1 MKVQTK
7 TRILSLLLCLSMI
20 FTLMPTW
27 ASAAV
32 GDTVVQ
38 PTETVSSINQLS
50 TDFSGLVVSK
60 ADDGDY
66 IKLTFGLRNVP
77 SSSLYRIDFRW
88 DPTVVDLYKT
98 NKSGAIQYNTFA
110 KDVTPA
116 DKKLIFDYSP
126 APDGIVV
133 SAAVDAGMTIEHLFD
148 DNYGPFALDP
158 TKTTTLTLENADNKL
173 TGDMTLVFET
183 KEGAMSGM
191 FEGAEDNGSNI
202 KIPSYP
208 TNAVM
213 NLFSMYFK
221 VKEGQTVTNKT
232 FALLNATGNETGFY
246 GSEGIANE
254 YTAKKTAFVNFP
266 EPEPEYGSITVTAP
280 YAGVTVSL
288 DDGKETRMIHTGTT
302 DSSLTARIENVPV
315 GTYTYTLSGTPKDVS
330 GNVYKVKT
338 GSETGSVTVTKETP
352 ATVNIEASAFEK
364 VSYAFPLT
372 VNVTD
377 MKGTSKTGG
386 TITVGAASLTNGTQ
400 GTVAATGVLDVAVS
414 GVDGYQ
420 DRTVQ
425 VQLTPKA
432 GSFEEIES
440 LTVLSA
446 YANYATASVTD
457 GAGEITVK
465 LSETAA
471 DVVLPLPMPDPSGDD
486 ALNTTDTP
494 VESIKAQ
501 LTPKTE
507 KAKQELGAANVTL
520 SAPDDIEVTVADGKI
535 TGITVKANLPAG
547 AYDVVI
553 TGTNMKTLYTTL
565 NIVKKSDGGYVA
577 NVGGDAELDNGEIK
591 QVTGGATATDTG
603 NGKVDFGNTVNDG
616 ATVGS
621 DGTVTGGTP
630 ITGGIK
636 DAPSIKDELT
646 PTTLTGPV
654 YVVDMRYDKTDLNN
668 PYVEATVSLKN
679 VDASISAGTFG
690 IQYDAAMFTAM
701 SGKGISDVVTLAG
714 GIGYSAAEPQQ
725 VVYPTGNT
733 NEPGYIVFGWTRE
746 PSDTTWQPGDTIF
759 TIKLYGDASLETFVN
774 NGAFCTE
781 TVTVMPF
788 TDTAVGKQA
797 VADGDGAYVEQ
808 VWRTLGTD
816 GSTVVKLEDAAAIK
830 GGFYQINQDNDDRNV
845 QHDVRMEF
853 KLPEIE
859 NIKLSVPFRVQTGKN
874 GTFVDIPGA
883 TVTLYKDSATF
894 ATDFAAGTAEALATV
909 KTNSNGNANFGVEPG
924 TYHYTVTHGSYWAY
938 PDGTTDTDKANDYDT
953 FEIAEDGTITLANSS
968 KEHWATLNAAKEI
981 NPLMDA
987 KSFHIVKLD
996 SAGMSAIPAPRI
1008 SSNNMAYNQQDYY
1021 FSIEPAAGYEWKE
1034 SDMATVA
1041 AALVTAGA
1049 VRFENVDATA
1059 TTEDGMYASGSSA
1072 AITSLSW
1079 DAARG
1084 QFKIAAAAVVGD
1096 SVGEDVDASVK
1107 TQVWY
1112 SPLRSGD
1119 IKITVTDDMFQPKEM
1134 VITATAGNGGKVTA
1148 REPDPARTEG
1158 SSSYTADGT
1167 AGVLPITAGNDE
1179 IVETLNG
1186 GRTDSAV
1193 FNFKPDDTNDGPTK
1207 QTIIDKVIVNGVE
1220 LPLTD
1225 AQKKDPNG
1233 YDYQFINVTGDESIT
1248 VTFAT
1253 IDPTD
1258 PDKPPVPES
1267 DPVITLVVGEH
1278 GKVTHGSDDYAGLIN
1293 TTVTAAAGA
1302 DFVVVIE
1309 ATPAADYQI
1318 DKVYLDD
1325 NLVTGD
1331 LTATTLGGAN
1341 SDQPTKGTLTIPA
1354 ADMGKGASHSI
1365 VVTFKPLDS
1374 AESTE
1379 IVVVSSVKQDT
1390 LGTISPVGRNV
1401 YPVNYT
1407 PNYVMKPYDSLWELK
1422 YGYED
1427 DNTTPKTGAVEVTV
1441 GTGAPADKTVD
1452 VTYNTTSSL
1461 YEYTMEPLT
1470 EDSTLVVAFNEVGH
1484 VVHGYVQIVATA
1496 LTAKEATLVFERD
1509 ESDTSLVRTPVT
1521 CQTEKTV
1528 TTQSGGVKVLAFTA
1542 VVPQGMWNVTV
1553 SKSGYLNCE
1562 ISKFEVKT
1570 TDGEIWFGGTSE
1582 SDVHN
1587 IILIPGDASQ
1597 DAKNVG
1603 FADVGV
1609 VAAGWAGP
1617 GAKLAN
1623 RINGDLDESEYG
1635 KQDGQRIST
1644 SNDMQFVISNY
1655 RRVASLSNKKYLDFC
1670 ASGNAIT

>member
-501 LTPKTE
+501 LTPKTDT
-507 KAKQELGAANVTL
+507 AKQELGAANVTL
-520 SAPDDIEVTVADGKI
+520 SAPDDIEVTVAEGKI

-701 SGKGISDVVTLAG
+701 SGKGISDVVKLAG

-830 GGFYQINQDNDDRNV
+830 GGFYQINQDNDDGNV

-987 KSFHIVKLD
+987 KSFHIVSLD
-996 SAGMSAIPAPRI
+996 VTGMNGKPAPRV

-1021 FSIEPAAGYEWKE
+1021 FSIEPAAGYEW
-1034 SDMATVA
+1034 SDTMENIAIQLKA
-1041 AALVTAGA
+1041 AGVTQIYKISADGTD
-1049 VRFENVDATA
+1049 EN
-1059 TTEDGMYASGSSA
+1059 GMYRVEPAVD
-1072 AITSLSW
+1072 IKDLSW

-1084 QFKIAAAAVVGD
+1084 QFKIAAAAVIGD
-1096 SVGEDVDASVK
+1096 SVGDIDP
-1107 TQVWY
+1107 TPTFDGY

-1119 IKITVTDDMFQPKEM
+1119 IVIKVAEGMFQAKDM
-1134 VITATAGNGGKVTA
+1134 TITATPGAGGTVTVKEPNPARDNVAGNTEYKDNGTPVTPSDNNA
-1148 REPDPARTEG
+1148 GTE
-1158 SSSYTADGT
+1158 Y
-1167 AGVLPITAGNDE
+1167 ITNSTNP
-1179 IVETLNG
+1179 VTETLKNG
-1186 GRTDSAV
+1186 LTDSAE
-1193 FNFKPDDTNDGPTK
+1193 FTFKPSNAND
-1207 QTIIDKVIVNGVE
+1207 IIDKVIVNGVE

-1233 YDYQFINVTGDESIT
+1233 YTYQFINVTGDESIT

-1253 IDPTD
+1253 PNPAD
-1258 PDKPPVPES
+1258 PDNPTPKS
-1267 DPVITLVVGEH
+1267 DPVVSLVVGDH
-1278 GKVTHGSDDYAGLIN
+1278 GAATADKAYDGPTSTTITATADQAFEVTI
-1293 TTVTAAAGA
+1293 TADSG
-1302 DFVVVIE
+1302 D
-1309 ATPAADYQI
+1309 PAYQI

-1528 TTQSGGVKVLAFTA
+1528 ITQSGGVKVLAFTA

-1553 SKSGYLNCE
+1553 SKSGYLNCV
-1562 ISKFEVKT
+1562 ISEFEVET

-1655 RRVASLSNKKYLDFC
+1655 RRVASLSNKSYADFC
-1670 ASGNAIT
+1670 TSGNAIT

>member
-1 MKVQTK
+1 MSKAFRRTTSFLMCLVM
-7 TRILSLLLCLSMI
+7 LL
-20 FTLMPTW
+20 TLLPVIPAVGAVNETGRQDI
-27 ASAAV
+27 SAAELA
-32 GDTVVQ
+32 GKATGHVVSYSTEGSDIVRITIGIINADYTMGSEVAFQ
-38 PTETVSSINQLS
+38 YDETVMKMYNY
-50 TDFSGLVVSK
+50 TDGKNLLAPSAAGLVFKNIPEWALSQDGKDNDGEYGFTSSKVTDATCGFIDSSVQFNSSKDGNIRKVIVGVSSNVSLGEDYK
-60 ADDGDY
+60 A
-66 IKLTFGLRNVP
+66 
-77 SSSLYRIDFRW
+77 
-88 DPTVVDLYKT
+88 
-98 NKSGAIQYNTFA
+98 
-110 KDVTPA
+110 
-116 DKKLIFDYSP
+116 
-126 APDGIVV
+126 
-133 SAAVDAGMTIEHLFD
+133 M
-148 DNYGPFALDP
+148 
-158 TKTTTLTLENADNKL
+158 
-173 TGDMTLVFET
+173 
-183 KEGAMSGM
+183 
-191 FEGAEDNGSNI
+191 
-202 KIPSYP
+202 
-208 TNAVM
+208 
-213 NLFSMYFK
+213 
-221 VKEGQTVTNKT
+221 
-232 FALLNATGNETGFY
+232 FALLDENMRFKCLEENTVFDLYDITFKLVSGKTFSDVKYDTFDLYIDNNASSTGSKLGVYGTGKTTFETPTY
-246 GSEGIANE
+246 
-254 YTAKKTAFVNFP
+254 FVDFPNVP
-266 EPEPEYGSITVTAP
+266 EPEPEFGNVTFNAQYEGLTVTLSAAAK
-280 YAGVTVSL
+280 AGEEIEPKTTGAGGIATFTNIPTGSYNYTISGIGKGT
-288 DDGKETRMIHTGTT
+288 DGKQYQLSEEK
-302 DSSLTARIENVPV
+302 A
-315 GTYTYTLSGTPKDVS
+315 SGT
-330 GNVYKVKT
+330 
-338 GSETGSVTVTKETP
+338 VTVTKD
-352 ATVNIEASAFEK
+352 ATAQVDLQKSDFSEVN
-364 VSYAFPLT
+364 YAFPLT
-372 VNVTD
+372 VKVTD

-701 SGKGISDVVTLAG
+701 SGKGITNDENSVVKLAP

-830 GGFYQINQDNDDRNV
+830 GGFYQINQDNDDGNV

-1107 TQVWY
+1107 TQAWY

-1119 IKITVTDDMFQPKEM
+1119 IKITVTDDMFQAKEM

-1452 VTYNTTSSL
+1452 VTYNTKSSL

-1528 TTQSGGVKVLAFTA
+1528 ITQSGGVKVLAFTA

-1655 RRVASLSNKKYLDFC
+1655 RRVASLSNKSYADFC
-1670 ASGNAIT
+1670 TSGNAIT